1 MSLLNG
7 NFKKNT
13 KPIDANQLIYD
24 INFSAYGLNSSYS
37 SSEYLPNWVFTKK
50 NNPRSSIVLSNGYSA
65 FGTVLPY
72 NSSGSNQCLVVQQ
85 MFEAAT
91 DDKMKPPVLN
101 ISNTVSFSKAGKY
114 SLSFYAR
121 HRGYASQ
128 VLSVSMSNS
137 TSSPLNVPVVP
148 VNTNW
153 SANKYEFT
161 IISPDNYKLLFSV
174 ENVELHP
181 DVSIFLTDVEVVFI
195 SELPTPA
202 PITTTPAPITTT
214 PAPITT
220 TPAPI
225 TTTPAPIT
233 TTPAP
238 ITTTPAPITT
248 TPTQFVTT
256 PAPVITTPAPTTLM
270 PTFRDSNYIMSP
282 TELQCYKSNN
292 PDLNTMNPG
301 ELQFHWSSFG
311 ANEKRNNQ
319 CTAPAPTTTA
329 NTIQNTNILGIV
341 HNLASSI
348 RGRETFSSEESLYDR
363 VFSKPTSS
371 NVNPISDYYNFRPRI
386 NK

>member
-1 MSLLNG
+1 MDTTIPLREVVSEISSYKYIMSLLNG
-7 NFKKNT
+7 KFKQNT

-24 INFSAYGLNSSYS
+24 INFSSYGLNRSYS

-50 NNPRSSIVLSNGYSA
+50 NNPNSSIVLSNGYSA

-85 MFEAAT
+85 MFDAAT
-91 DDKMKPPVLN
+91 DDRTKPPVLN

-121 HRGYASQ
+121 HRGHASQ

-137 TSSPLNVPVVP
+137 TSSPLNVPVVS

-153 SANKYEFT
+153 SANRYEFT
-161 IISPDNYKLLFSV
+161 IISPDNYNLLFSV
-174 ENVELHP
+174 ENVELLP
-181 DVSIFLTDVEVVFI
+181 DVSMFLTDVEVVFI

-238 ITTTPAPITT
+238 
-248 TPTQFVTT
+248 
-256 PAPVITTPAPTTLM
+256 TTLM
-270 PTFRDSNYIMSP
+270 PTFRDSNYIMSA

-292 PDLNTMNPG
+292 PDLNAMNPG

-319 CTAPAPTTTA
+319 CTAPTTTATATA

-341 HNLASSI
+341 HSLASSI
-348 RGRETFSSEESLYDR
+348 RGSEAFSS
-363 VFSKPTSS
+363 
-371 NVNPISDYYNFRPRI
+371 
-386 NK
+386 